1 MIGAGTAVRSIDN
14 PGREGVV
21 TNVAPRTRPSGV
33 YVQVRW
39 ADGAVDFVHQ
49 DEIEELENL
58 DLQDPFVLIEKGRYG
73 RSVDLRRNLTYVH
86 LAGRLANLVY
96 AMGITNT
103 DFYAHQYR
111 PLLTLLDSP
120 VNGLLIADEVGL
132 GKTIEAGLI
141 WTEIRARFDMRRLVV
156 VCPAVLREKWR
167 EELRM
172 RFGVDAQL
180 VNASELL
187 DGLQQPRLQ
196 TGEGKAWIVSYHAA
210 RPPKE
215 WRPASRARPK
225 RPGSRWLLADF
236 LHENE
241 DEERLV
247 DMVVF
252 DEAHYMRNRETAAW
266 RLGDLLRNVSGYQL
280 MLSATP
286 INLHNQDL
294 FSLLNLI
301 DPDHFVEES
310 DFVRLLEANR
320 PLVAAR
326 DAALNRRCGADDI
339 LRHLHEAREQ
349 PLLSGFQQLDALLN
363 DPPTD
368 ERLVAK
374 GYRAGLADA
383 LERMNLLSHVVTRT
397 RKRDVQE
404 RRVVRNVQREAVEMS
419 AAERAL
425 YSAVTEATRVYAW
438 KRGISD
444 GFLLAT
450 PQRQVT
456 SCPAATAA
464 AWLAGGRLTDEL
476 IEDIESEYEDDQ
488 DEDQPSYSLRELLSA
503 MIPRTVDLRE
513 LRAND
518 TKFARF
524 LKVAG
529 EFLRQHPQERIVVFT
544 TFRATARYLAERLL
558 EEGLPATLLWGG
570 QERTKQDVI
579 NEFRDSGRL
588 RVLVSTEVASEGVD
602 LQFCRVIVNYDLP
615 WNPTRI
621 EQRIGRIDRLG
632 QQSDLIHVWNLYF
645 TETIDDRIVVRLL
658 ERLRIF
664 EEALGEAEAVVGE
677 TVRRLEYEL
686 LCRPL
691 TREEEDARI
700 DQAAQALETLR
711 VHREELER
719 NAAHMMAH
727 GQRVMERIEAARE
740 LARRVT
746 ESDLYVYIKD
756 YLGKFW
762 AGHRFLQEGADPNL
776 VSIQLPGELAAK
788 LDDYC
793 RAEGLVG
800 KTLLSSGETRHC
812 RFLNRVS
819 EPPRR
824 GEEIVHQ
831 FHPLVRFVSK
841 DLRIR
846 NEHFYP
852 LAAVRLAG
860 GKAGVQAGNYAF
872 YARLWVFHG
881 VRDEE
886 VLATCAMRLETG
898 ELLDEELAD
907 ELLQLARV
915 EGTDLIEAGSLI
927 DARLLTDRLETAE
940 ENLEGRF
947 RAALERK
954 RNENADRARFQLDSI
969 EQHLSRRL
977 PRLREVLRLHIAHG
991 RTSLARATQGQIDK
1005 LMARMNTRRER
1016 IREQETVLADKH
1028 FVCCGVIAVGTTDRG
1043 GGNGEAAR

>member
-1 MIGAGTAVRSIDN
+1 MRSVDN

-21 TNVAPRTRPSGV
+21 TNTPPRPRKSGL

-39 ADGAVDFVHQ
+39 SDGAVDFVHE
-49 DEIEELENL
+49 DEIEPLENL
-58 DLQDPFVLIEKGRYG
+58 DLQDPFALVTKGRYG
-73 RSVDLRRNLTYVH
+73 RAVDLRRNLTYVH

-111 PLLTLLDSP
+111 PLLSLLDSP

-141 WTEIRARFDMRRLVV
+141 WTEVRARFDMRRLLV

-167 EELRM
+167 EELRS

-180 VNASELL
+180 VNAAELL
-187 DGLQQPRLQ
+187 DELKQPRQQL
-196 TGEGKAWIVSYHAA
+196 GEGKAWIISYQAA

-215 WRPASRARPK
+215 WRPASKSPPK
-225 RPGSRWLLADF
+225 RPSSRWLFADY
-236 LHENE
+236 LRDNE
-241 DEERLV
+241 DEEPLL

-252 DEAHYMRNRETAAW
+252 DEAHYMRNHETAAW
-266 RLGDLLRNVSGYQL
+266 HLGDLLRDVSTYQL

-294 FSLLNLI
+294 FNLLNLI
-301 DPDHFVEES
+301 DPDHFAEER
-310 DFVRLLEANR
+310 DFNRLLEANR

-326 DAALNRRCGADDI
+326 DAALNRGRAAEDI
-339 LRHLHEAREQ
+339 LEYLRSAKEQ
-349 PLLSGFQQLDALLN
+349 PLLSGFLQLDALLE

-368 ERLVAK
+368 EKLATK
-374 GYRAGLADA
+374 GYRAELADA

-404 RRVVRNVQREAVEMS
+404 RRIVRDVQREAVEMS

-425 YSAVTEATRVYAW
+425 YVAVTEATREYAW

-464 AWLAGGRLTDEL
+464 AWIAGGRDAEEL
-476 IEDIESEYEDDQ
+476 LDDLEEEYEDETED
-488 DEDQPSYSLRELLSA
+488 DEPSHSLRDLLSA
-503 MIPRTVDLRE
+503 MLPRTVNVAE

-518 TKFARF
+518 SKFTRF
-524 LKVAG
+524 MKVAG
-529 EFLRQHPQERIVVFT
+529 QFLKENSRQRIVVFT
-544 TFRATARYLAERLL
+544 TFRATARYLVERLN
-558 EEGLPATLLWGG
+558 EEGLAASLLWGG
-570 QERTKQDVI
+570 QDRTKQEVI
-579 NEFRDSGRL
+579 DEFRHSDKL

-602 LQFCRVIVNYDLP
+602 LQFCSVVVNYDLP

-632 QQSDLIHVWNLYF
+632 QESELVHIWNLYF
-645 TETIDDRIVVRLL
+645 KETIDDRIVVRLL
-658 ERLRIF
+658 ERLRVF
-664 EEALGEAEAVVGE
+664 EEALGEAEAIVGE
-677 TVRRLEYEL
+677 TVRKLEYEL

-711 VHREELER
+711 LRREELER

-727 GQRVMERIEAARE
+727 GQRVMERIDAARE

-746 ESDLYVYIKD
+746 EVDLYVYVKD
-756 YLGKFW
+756 YLNKYW
-762 AGHRFLQEGADPNL
+762 SGHRFAQDGSDPNL
-776 VSIQLPGELAAK
+776 VNIQLPGELAAK
-788 LDDYC
+788 LEDFL
-793 RAEGLVG
+793 RTEGLLG
-800 KTLLSSGETRHC
+800 KSLLSSGQTRLC
-812 RFLNRVS
+812 RFLNRIS
-819 EPPRR
+819 EAPRR

-831 FHPLVRFVSK
+831 FHPLVRYISR
-841 DLRIR
+841 DLRGR

-852 LAAVRLAG
+852 LVAIKVPSGKLAQLPPG
-860 GKAGVQAGNYAF
+860 TYAF
-872 YARLWVFHG
+872 YAKLWGFHG
-881 VRDEE
+881 VREE
-886 VLATCAMRLETG
+886 EILATCTLSLESG
-898 ELLDEELAD
+898 EALDEELSD
-907 ELLQLARV
+907 QLVQLARV
-915 EGTDLIEAGSLI
+915 EGSDLVGTGGLV
-927 DARLLTDRLETAE
+927 DAAAITERLERAE
-940 ENLEGRF
+940 AFLNERY
-947 RAALERK
+947 RAALEKK

-969 EQHLSRRL
+969 EQHLARRL
-977 PRLREVLRLHIAHG
+977 PKLSETLQLHVAQG
-991 RTSLARATQGQIDK
+991 RNSLAKATQGQIDK
-1005 LMARMNTRRER
+1005 LKARMNTRRER
-1016 IREQETVLADKH
+1016 ILEQEKVLADRH
-1028 FVCCGVIAVGTTDRG
+1028 FVCCGVIEVGST
-1043 GGNGEAAR
+1043 AA